1 MKKSEYTR
9 STSERRFDEMKPSFT
24 KNIHAFAEEYK
35 LGDVESE
42 ILNCFETTNKKKGFL
57 GRIKTDYT
65 EICITKSYLFFGI
78 FTDKVEDG
86 VGVAQWKDVAEVREW
101 KDSELGKMIEETG
114 VEMFG
119 FLFRSS
125 RRGTWFI
132 GLGNDDAGR
141 KCTDIMKKMVSSESG
156 KRAE

>member
-9 STSERRFDEMKPSFT
+9 STSERRFDEMKPSFRN
-24 KNIHAFAEEYK
+24 NIRAFAEEYK
-35 LGDVESE
+35 FGEVESE

-65 EICITKSYLFFGI
+65 EICITKNYLFFGI

-86 VGVAQWKDVAEVREW
+86 VGVAKWKDIAEVRTW
-101 KDSELGKMIEETG
+101 SESTLSRMIEDSGIEL
-114 VEMFG
+114 FG

-132 GLGNDDAGR
+132 GLGNDDAGN
-141 KCTDIMKKMVSSESG
+141 KCTAIMKEMVANHSVE
-156 KRAE
+156 RID